1 MLGGLTAVSFL
12 QRHWQK
18 RPLLVRA
25 ALPEFAGMLQPR
37 ELMQLACREDAQA
50 RVVVRTGRRWEV
62 HHGPFTAAFFKRLAP
77 ARWTLLVQ
85 DVNHFLPRAR
95 ELLERFRF
103 LPYARLDDVMVSY
116 APPGGGV
123 GPHFDSYDVFLLQAH
138 GRRRWRIGAQR
149 DLTLVPGAPLKL
161 LARFRPQE
169 EHVLEP
175 GDMLYLPPGHAH
187 DGVAVDD
194 CMTCSI
200 GFRAPAWQELAG
212 QFLTYLQDHVALE
225 GLYAD
230 PETRPSTR
238 PARLPADMVRA
249 AAAQLARVRWSGRD
263 VSRFLGCYLT
273 EPKPHVYFTRPG
285 APLSR
290 AAFRGRVRRH
300 GVELDPRTQML
311 YAGSL
316 VFINGEALEGGAWA
330 GRLRT
335 LADQRAL
342 TAEQVDDD
350 GLPDLLHA
358 WYRAGHLHVRQPQAR
373 PER

>member
-1 MLGGLTAVSFL
+1 MLGGLTAGSFL
-12 QRHWQK
+12 QGHWQK

-116 APPGGGV
+116 APRGGGV

-175 GDMLYLPPGHAH
+175 GDMLYLPPGVPHHGEAVDACMTFSIGMRAPSQAEAKVMQERAGDPSIRMVQAPQTPCSH
-187 DGVAVDD
+187 PMCVAVRN
-194 CMTCSI
+194 CCSRKKSARCVRGSTCAVI
-200 GFRAPAWQELAG
+200 
-212 QFLTYLQDHVALE
+212 
-225 GLYAD
+225 
-230 PETRPSTR
+230 
-238 PARLPADMVRA
+238 
-249 AAAQLARVRWSGRD
+249 
-263 VSRFLGCYLT
+263 
-273 EPKPHVYFTRPG
+273 
-285 APLSR
+285 
-290 AAFRGRVRRH
+290 
-300 GVELDPRTQML
+300 
-311 YAGSL
+311 
-316 VFINGEALEGGAWA
+316 
-330 GRLRT
+330 
-335 LADQRAL
+335 
-342 TAEQVDDD
+342 
-350 GLPDLLHA
+350 
-358 WYRAGHLHVRQPQAR
+358 AR
-373 PER
+373 PFISRVSSLMIRSPVLPPA